1 MALIKVTLPTAL
13 PTVRQMIGE
22 LGKAIKE
29 TGGLPGLEAVGQG
42 LDSLEDYSSRK
53 ALDVEVVVVA
63 PVAGDQ
69 AGRVAGWIGAGFPPA
84 PLQARGVEPTVVE
97 LPGGPGL
104 VPLRARI
111 RSLATGGAVP
121 AGTPRP
127 AVLILLVGSS
137 NALHPE
143 NMAALEGLLE
153 DRPSV
158 VVIGPP
164 DDPAVKQLD
173 ERAKGLAWTALLG
186 DVPAAV
192 PETSFQARLSVA
204 PWDAAHDLFRAHS
217 TVVALE
223 SLCGVFDIVLQQ
235 QARDLRTKKAATQA
249 KIGKTGPGAA
259 KAGPQVGAD
268 LIPDIKARIQRHSQE
283 FERGAVERL
292 QDLLGLAAG
301 TLARET
307 EAMMLAL
314 DELDEREG
322 STKIECRIPP
332 AFEQKLLKTIRDRIA
347 RHSAGDVVA
356 LNDLFRLLAQEI
368 EREIAQA
375 QGPPFVPHFTYL
387 TEDRVR
393 RMMDMS
399 IAFQAQYRGEMPH
412 HGFSE
417 YFASVRKYSMILVMA
432 ASMFGMSSLM
442 RQYREYT
449 VPATILLVLIGTYS
463 VISSTRQ
470 QRVENLEKEL
480 EAARTALRPDLKRIF
495 TDVQKN
501 WSTILLQHM
510 NEQIAGVLAEVDAS
524 VKDYQV
530 RRGAEGGPEKERLT
544 RQLMQLEAAEKKLAI
559 PLKSKEGIGVALAQ
573 VRGDL
578 KPLLPK
584 PGAPGAAKPAVAAAA
599 PAGAASSAIEDAKA
613 KIEAL
618 KAKAAAGRPAAPAA
632 KPAAAV
638 PPAGLA
644 KPSALDEA
652 KAKFAALRAGAA
664 KPAAAAA
671 TPPAGPAKPS
681 ALEEAKARFAAMKAE
696 AAARTASPAAKPSAA
711 APPVSSTAPKPAF
724 APRPVVAANPATPT
738 PAAVPAPSTTPKPAF
753 APRPVVAANPATPT
767 PAAVS
772 APSTT
777 PKPAFAPRP
786 VAAAKPATPTPAAV
800 PASSTTPTPAP
811 SAPAPPATEASKPA
825 APAPAAAP
833 APSTTPTP
841 APSAPPPPAAAAST
855 PAAPIAVAAPAPST
869 TTPTPVPSAP
879 APPAAAASKPAA
891 PAPAAAPPPSTT
903 PTPAPPAP
911 APPAAAASKPAAPTP
926 AAAPPPST
934 TPTPAPPAPAPPAAA
949 ASKPA
954 APTPAAA
961 PPPSTTPAPAAPA
974 ADASPQG
981 PAAGA
986 SLPGPTTPATPA
998 TAPAAE
1004 PTSK

>member
-22 LGKAIKE
+22 LDKAIKE
-29 TGGLPGLEAVGQG
+29 TGGLPGLESVGQG
-42 LDSLEDYSSRK
+42 LASLEDYSSRK

-84 PLQARGVEPTVVE
+84 PLQARTIEPTVVE

-111 RSLATGGAVP
+111 RSLASGGAVP

-127 AVLILLVGSS
+127 AVLILLVGSPT
-137 NALHPE
+137 ALHPE
-143 NMAALEGLLE
+143 NMAALESLVE

-164 DDPAVKQLD
+164 DDPAVKHLD
-173 ERAKGLAWTALLG
+173 ERAKASAWTALLG
-186 DVPAAV
+186 DVPATI

-217 TVVALE
+217 TVGALE

-301 TLARET
+301 TLSRET

-322 STKIECRIPP
+322 TTKIECRIPP
-332 AFEQKLLKTIRDRIA
+332 AFEQKLLKTIRDRVA
-347 RHSAGDVVA
+347 RHCAGDVVA

-375 QGPPFVPHFTYL
+375 QGPPFVPHFAYL

-442 RQYREYT
+442 RQYREFT

-510 NEQIAGVLAEVDAS
+510 NEQIASVLADVDAA
-524 VKDYQV
+524 VKDYQA
-530 RRGAEGGPEKERLT
+530 RRGAEASPEKERLS
-544 RQLMQLEAAEKKLAI
+544 RQLTQLEVAEKKLAI
-559 PLKSKEGIGVALAQ
+559 PIKSKEGIVVALAQ

-584 PGAPGAAKPAVAAAA
+584 PGAPGAAKPAAAAA
-599 PAGAASSAIEDAKA
+599 GAAASAGAGAPSSAIQDAKA

-618 KAKAAAGRPAAPAA
+618 KAQAAAGRPAAPPA
-632 KPAAAV
+632 KPAAAA
-638 PPAGLA
+638 PPAGPA

-671 TPPAGPAKPS
+671 TPAGPAKPS
-681 ALEEAKARFAAMKAE
+681 ALEEAKARFAAMKAQAVAR
-696 AAARTASPAAKPSAA
+696 AAAPAAKPAAA
-711 APPVSSTAPKPAF
+711 APAPALPAK
-724 APRPVVAANPATPT
+724 ATI
-738 PAAVPAPSTTPKPAF
+738 PAA
-753 APRPVVAANPATPT
+753 
-767 PAAVS
+767 
-772 APSTT
+772 
-777 PKPAFAPRP
+777 
-786 VAAAKPATPTPAAV
+786 AAAKPAVPTSAAPPPAAPARPLAAGSTPAAPTPAAV
-800 PASSTTPTPAP
+800 PASTTTPKPAP
-811 SAPAPPATEASKPA
+811 PAPAPPAAAVSKPA
-825 APAPAAAP
+825 APAPATAPAPTTTPKPAPPAPASSAAEASKPAPAAMAAPTPSTTPTPAPPAPASPAAEASKPAPAATAAPTPSTTPTPAPPALASPAAEASKPAPAATAAPTPSTTPTPASPAPVPPAAEVSKPAAPAPAPAAP

-841 APSAPPPPAAAAST
+841 APPAAEASKL
-855 PAAPIAVAAPAPST
+855 APAVA
-869 TTPTPVPSAP
+869 
-879 APPAAAASKPAA
+879 
-891 PAPAAAPPPSTT
+891 
-903 PTPAPPAP
+903 
-911 APPAAAASKPAAPTP
+911 
-926 AAAPPPST
+926 
-934 TPTPAPPAPAPPAAA
+934 
-949 ASKPA
+949 
-954 APTPAAA
+954 
-961 PPPSTTPAPAAPA
+961 
-974 ADASPQG
+974 
-981 PAAGA
+981 A
-986 SLPGPTTPATPA
+986 SLPGPTPA
-998 TAPAAE
+998 TAPPAAE

>member
-753 APRPVVAANPATPT
+753 APRPV
-767 PAAVS
+767 
-772 APSTT
+772 
-777 PKPAFAPRP
+777 
-786 VAAAKPATPTPAAV
+786 AAAKPATPTPAAV

-934 TPTPAPPAPAPPAAA
+934 TP
-949 ASKPA
+949 
-954 APTPAAA
+954 
-961 PPPSTTPAPAAPA
+961 APAAPA

>member
-22 LGKAIKE
+22 LDKAIKE
-29 TGGLPGLEAVGQG
+29 TGGLPGLESVGQG
-42 LDSLEDYSSRK
+42 LASLEDYSSRK
-53 ALDVEVVVVA
+53 ALDVEVIVVA

-84 PLQARGVEPTVVE
+84 PLQARTIEPTVVE

-111 RSLATGGAVP
+111 RSLASGGAVP

-127 AVLILLVGSS
+127 AVLILLVGSPT
-137 NALHPE
+137 ALHPE
-143 NMAALEGLLE
+143 NMAALESLVE

-164 DDPAVKQLD
+164 DDPAVKHLD
-173 ERAKGLAWTALLG
+173 ERAKASAWTALLG
-186 DVPAAV
+186 DVPATI

-217 TVVALE
+217 TVTALE

-301 TLARET
+301 TLSRET

-322 STKIECRIPP
+322 TTKIECRIPP
-332 AFEQKLLKTIRDRIA
+332 AFEQKLLKTIRDRVA
-347 RHSAGDVVA
+347 RHCAGDVVA

-375 QGPPFVPHFTYL
+375 QGPPFVPHFAYL

-442 RQYREYT
+442 RQYREFT

-510 NEQIAGVLAEVDAS
+510 NEQITSVLADVDAA
-524 VKDYQV
+524 VKDYQA
-530 RRGAEGGPEKERLT
+530 RRGAEASPEKERLS
-544 RQLMQLEAAEKKLAI
+544 RQLTQLEVAEKKLAI
-559 PLKSKEGIGVALAQ
+559 PMKSKEGIVVALAQ

-584 PGAPGAAKPAVAAAA
+584 PGAPGAAKPAAA
-599 PAGAASSAIEDAKA
+599 AGAAASAGAPSSAIQDAKA

-618 KAKAAAGRPAAPAA
+618 KAQAAAGRPAAPAA
-632 KPAAAV
+632 KPAVAA
-638 PPAGLA
+638 PPAGPA

-664 KPAAAAA
+664 KPAAAAG
-671 TPPAGPAKPS
+671 PPAGPAKPS
-681 ALEEAKARFAAMKAE
+681 ALEEAKARFAAMKAQ
-696 AAARTASPAAKPSAA
+696 AVARAA
-711 APPVSSTAPKPAF
+711 APVAKPA
-724 APRPVVAANPATPT
+724 AAAPATALPAKATIPAAAPVKPAVPASAAPPPAAPARPLAAAST
-738 PAAVPAPSTTPKPAF
+738 PAA
-753 APRPVVAANPATPT
+753 
-767 PAAVS
+767 
-772 APSTT
+772 
-777 PKPAFAPRP
+777 
-786 VAAAKPATPTPAAV
+786 PTPAAV
-800 PASSTTPTPAP
+800 PASTTTPKPAPPAPAPPAAAVSKPAAPPPATAPASATTPKPAPPAPASSAAEASKPAPAPTAVPASTTTPTPAPPAPASPAAEASKPAPAPMAAPASTTPTPAP
-811 SAPAPPATEASKPA
+811 PAPASPAAEASRPAPAATAAPTPSTTPALPAPVPPAAEVSKPA
-825 APAPAAAP
+825 APAPAPAAPAAAP

-841 APSAPPPPAAAAST
+841 APPAAEASKL
-855 PAAPIAVAAPAPST
+855 APAVA
-869 TTPTPVPSAP
+869 
-879 APPAAAASKPAA
+879 
-891 PAPAAAPPPSTT
+891 
-903 PTPAPPAP
+903 
-911 APPAAAASKPAAPTP
+911 
-926 AAAPPPST
+926 
-934 TPTPAPPAPAPPAAA
+934 
-949 ASKPA
+949 
-954 APTPAAA
+954 
-961 PPPSTTPAPAAPA
+961 
-974 ADASPQG
+974 
-981 PAAGA
+981 A
-986 SLPGPTTPATPA
+986 SLPGPTPA
-998 TAPAAE
+998 TAPPAAE

>member
-22 LGKAIKE
+22 LDKAIKE
-29 TGGLPGLEAVGQG
+29 TGGLPGLESVGQG
-42 LDSLEDYSSRK
+42 LASLEDYSSRK
-53 ALDVEVVVVA
+53 ALDVEVIVVA

-84 PLQARGVEPTVVE
+84 PLQARTIEPTVVE

-111 RSLATGGAVP
+111 RSLASGGAVP

-127 AVLILLVGSS
+127 AVLILLVGSPT
-137 NALHPE
+137 ALHPE
-143 NMAALEGLLE
+143 NMAALESLVE

-164 DDPAVKQLD
+164 DDPAVKHLD
-173 ERAKGLAWTALLG
+173 ERAKASAWTALLG
-186 DVPAAV
+186 DVPATI

-217 TVVALE
+217 TVTALE

-301 TLARET
+301 TLSRET

-322 STKIECRIPP
+322 TTKIECRIPP
-332 AFEQKLLKTIRDRIA
+332 AFEQKLLKTIRDRVA
-347 RHSAGDVVA
+347 RHCAGDVVA

-375 QGPPFVPHFTYL
+375 QGPPFVPHFAYL

-442 RQYREYT
+442 RQYREFT

-510 NEQIAGVLAEVDAS
+510 NEQITSVLADVDAA
-524 VKDYQV
+524 VKDYQA
-530 RRGAEGGPEKERLT
+530 RRGAEASPEKERLS
-544 RQLMQLEAAEKKLAI
+544 RQLTQLEVAEKKLAI
-559 PLKSKEGIGVALAQ
+559 PIKSKEGIVVALAQ

-584 PGAPGAAKPAVAAAA
+584 PGAPGAAKPAAA
-599 PAGAASSAIEDAKA
+599 AGAAASAGAPSSAIQDAKA

-618 KAKAAAGRPAAPAA
+618 KAQAAAGRPAAPAA
-632 KPAAAV
+632 KPAVAA
-638 PPAGLA
+638 PPAGPA

-671 TPPAGPAKPS
+671 PPAGPAKPS
-681 ALEEAKARFAAMKAE
+681 ALEEAKARFAAMKAQ
-696 AAARTASPAAKPSAA
+696 AVARAA
-711 APPVSSTAPKPAF
+711 APVAKPAATAPATALPAKATIPAAAPVKPAVPASA
-724 APRPVVAANPATPT
+724 APPPAAPARPLAAAST
-738 PAAVPAPSTTPKPAF
+738 PAA
-753 APRPVVAANPATPT
+753 
-767 PAAVS
+767 
-772 APSTT
+772 
-777 PKPAFAPRP
+777 
-786 VAAAKPATPTPAAV
+786 PTPAAV
-800 PASSTTPTPAP
+800 PASTTTPKPAPAPALPAAAVSKPAAPPPATAPASATTPKPAPPAPASSAAEASKPAPAPTAVPASATTPTPAPPAPASPAAEASKPAPAATAVPASTTTPAPAPPATASSAAEASKPAPAPMAAPASTTPTPAP
-811 SAPAPPATEASKPA
+811 PAPASPAAEASKPA
-825 APAPAAAP
+825 PAATAAPTPSTTPTPAPPAPVPPAAEVSKPAAPAPAPAAPAAAP

-841 APSAPPPPAAAAST
+841 APPAPVPPAAEASKL
-855 PAAPIAVAAPAPST
+855 APAVA
-869 TTPTPVPSAP
+869 
-879 APPAAAASKPAA
+879 
-891 PAPAAAPPPSTT
+891 
-903 PTPAPPAP
+903 
-911 APPAAAASKPAAPTP
+911 
-926 AAAPPPST
+926 
-934 TPTPAPPAPAPPAAA
+934 
-949 ASKPA
+949 
-954 APTPAAA
+954 
-961 PPPSTTPAPAAPA
+961 
-974 ADASPQG
+974 
-981 PAAGA
+981 A
-986 SLPGPTTPATPA
+986 SLPGPTPA
-998 TAPAAE
+998 TAPPAAE

>member
-22 LGKAIKE
+22 LDKAIKE
-29 TGGLPGLEAVGQG
+29 TGGLPGLESVAQG
-42 LDSLEDYSSRK
+42 LASLEDYSSRK

-63 PVAGDQ
+63 PVPGDQ

-84 PLQARGVEPTVVE
+84 PLQARTVEPTVVE

-111 RSLATGGAVP
+111 RSLASGGAVP

-127 AVLILLVGSS
+127 AVLILLVGSPT
-137 NALHPE
+137 ALHPE
-143 NMAALEGLLE
+143 NMAALESLVE

-164 DDPAVKQLD
+164 DDPAVKHLD
-173 ERAKGLAWTALLG
+173 ERAKASAWTALLG
-186 DVPAAV
+186 DVPATI
-192 PETSFQARLSVA
+192 PETSFQARLSAA

-217 TVVALE
+217 TVTALE

-301 TLARET
+301 TLSRET

-322 STKIECRIPP
+322 TTKIECRIPP
-332 AFEQKLLKTIRDRIA
+332 AFEQKLLKTIRDRVA
-347 RHSAGDVVA
+347 RHCAGDVVA

-375 QGPPFVPHFTYL
+375 QGPPFVPHFAYL

-442 RQYREYT
+442 RQYREFT

-510 NEQIAGVLAEVDAS
+510 NEQIASVLADVDAA
-524 VKDYQV
+524 VKDYQA
-530 RRGAEGGPEKERLT
+530 RRGAEASPEKERLS
-544 RQLMQLEAAEKKLAI
+544 RQLTQLEVAEKKLAI
-559 PLKSKEGIGVALAQ
+559 PIKSKEGIVVALAQ

-584 PGAPGAAKPAVAAAA
+584 PGAPGAAKPAAAAA
-599 PAGAASSAIEDAKA
+599 GPAASAGAPSSAIQDAKA

-618 KAKAAAGRPAAPAA
+618 KAQAAAGRPAAPAA
-632 KPAAAV
+632 KPAAAA
-638 PPAGLA
+638 PPAGPA

-671 TPPAGPAKPS
+671 TPAGPAKPS
-681 ALEEAKARFAAMKAE
+681 ALEEAKARFAAMKAQAVAR
-696 AAARTASPAAKPSAA
+696 AAAPATASPAKASI
-711 APPVSSTAPKPAF
+711 
-724 APRPVVAANPATPT
+724 
-738 PAAVPAPSTTPKPAF
+738 PAA
-753 APRPVVAANPATPT
+753 
-767 PAAVS
+767 
-772 APSTT
+772 
-777 PKPAFAPRP
+777 
-786 VAAAKPATPTPAAV
+786 AAAKPAVPTSAAPPPAAPARPPAAASTPAAPTPAAV
-800 PASSTTPTPAP
+800 PASTTTPKPAPPAVASPAAAVSKPAAPAPAAAPASTTPKPAPPAPAPPPAAVSKPAAPAPQTAPASTTTPKPAPPAPASSAAEASKPAAAAIAAPTPTLSTTPTPAP
-811 SAPAPPATEASKPA
+811 PAPVPPAAEVSKAAAAAPAPSTTSTPSPGTEASDPA
-825 APAPAAAP
+825 APPPAAAP

-841 APSAPPPPAAAAST
+841 APPAAEASKL
-855 PAAPIAVAAPAPST
+855 APAVA
-869 TTPTPVPSAP
+869 
-879 APPAAAASKPAA
+879 
-891 PAPAAAPPPSTT
+891 
-903 PTPAPPAP
+903 
-911 APPAAAASKPAAPTP
+911 
-926 AAAPPPST
+926 
-934 TPTPAPPAPAPPAAA
+934 
-949 ASKPA
+949 
-954 APTPAAA
+954 
-961 PPPSTTPAPAAPA
+961 
-974 ADASPQG
+974 Q
-981 PAAGA
+981 
-986 SLPGPTTPATPA
+986 SLPGPTPA
-998 TAPAAE
+998 TAPPAAE

>member
-22 LGKAIKE
+22 LDKAIKE
-29 TGGLPGLEAVGQG
+29 TGGLPGLESVGQG
-42 LDSLEDYSSRK
+42 LASLEDYSSRK

-84 PLQARGVEPTVVE
+84 PLQARTIEPTVVE

-111 RSLATGGAVP
+111 RSLASGGAVP

-127 AVLILLVGSS
+127 AVLILLVGSPT
-137 NALHPE
+137 ALHPE
-143 NMAALEGLLE
+143 NMAALESLVE

-164 DDPAVKQLD
+164 DDPAVKHLD
-173 ERAKGLAWTALLG
+173 ERAKASAWTALLG
-186 DVPAAV
+186 DVPATI

-217 TVVALE
+217 TVGALE

-301 TLARET
+301 TLSRET

-322 STKIECRIPP
+322 TTKIECRIPP
-332 AFEQKLLKTIRDRIA
+332 AFEQKLLKTIRDRVA
-347 RHSAGDVVA
+347 RHCAGDVVA

-375 QGPPFVPHFTYL
+375 QGPPFVPHFAYL

-442 RQYREYT
+442 RQYREFT

-510 NEQIAGVLAEVDAS
+510 NEQIASVLADVDAA
-524 VKDYQV
+524 VKDYQA
-530 RRGAEGGPEKERLT
+530 RRGAEASPEKERLS
-544 RQLMQLEAAEKKLAI
+544 RQLTQLEVAEKKLAI
-559 PLKSKEGIGVALAQ
+559 PIKSKEGIVVALAQ

-584 PGAPGAAKPAVAAAA
+584 PGAPGAAKPAAAAA
-599 PAGAASSAIEDAKA
+599 GAAASAGAGAPSSAIQDAKA

-618 KAKAAAGRPAAPAA
+618 KAQAAAGRPAAPPA
-632 KPAAAV
+632 KPAAAA
-638 PPAGLA
+638 PPAGPA

-671 TPPAGPAKPS
+671 PPAGPAKPS
-681 ALEEAKARFAAMKAE
+681 ALEEAKARFAAMKAQAVAR
-696 AAARTASPAAKPSAA
+696 AAAPAAKPAAA
-711 APPVSSTAPKPAF
+711 APAPALPAK
-724 APRPVVAANPATPT
+724 ATI
-738 PAAVPAPSTTPKPAF
+738 PAA
-753 APRPVVAANPATPT
+753 
-767 PAAVS
+767 
-772 APSTT
+772 
-777 PKPAFAPRP
+777 
-786 VAAAKPATPTPAAV
+786 AAAKPAVPTSAAPPPAAPARPLAAGSTPAAPTPAAV
-800 PASSTTPTPAP
+800 PASTTTPKPAP
-811 SAPAPPATEASKPA
+811 PAPAPPAAAVSKPA
-825 APAPAAAP
+825 APAPATAPASTTTPKPAPPAPASSAAEASKPAPAAMAAPTPSTTPTPAPPAPASPAAEASKPAPAATAAPTPSTTPTPASPAPVPPAAEVSKPAAPAPAPAAP

-841 APSAPPPPAAAAST
+841 APPAAEASKV
-855 PAAPIAVAAPAPST
+855 APAVA
-869 TTPTPVPSAP
+869 
-879 APPAAAASKPAA
+879 
-891 PAPAAAPPPSTT
+891 
-903 PTPAPPAP
+903 
-911 APPAAAASKPAAPTP
+911 
-926 AAAPPPST
+926 
-934 TPTPAPPAPAPPAAA
+934 
-949 ASKPA
+949 
-954 APTPAAA
+954 
-961 PPPSTTPAPAAPA
+961 
-974 ADASPQG
+974 
-981 PAAGA
+981 A
-986 SLPGPTTPATPA
+986 SLPGPTPA
-998 TAPAAE
+998 TAPPAAE

>member
-22 LGKAIKE
+22 LDKAIKE

-42 LDSLEDYSSRK
+42 LANLEDYSSRK
-53 ALDVEVVVVA
+53 ALEVEVVVVA

-69 AGRVAGWIGAGFPPA
+69 AGRVAGWIGAGFPAA
-84 PLQARGVEPTVVE
+84 PLQARTVEPTAVE
-97 LPGGPGL
+97 LPGGTGL

-111 RSLATGGAVP
+111 RSLASGGAVP

-127 AVLILLVGSS
+127 AVLILLVGSPT
-137 NALHPE
+137 ALHPE
-143 NMAALEGLLE
+143 NMAALESLVE

-173 ERAKGLAWTALLG
+173 ERAKASAWTALLG
-186 DVPAAV
+186 DVPATI

-259 KAGPQVGAD
+259 KTGPQVGAD

-301 TLARET
+301 TLAHET

-322 STKIECRIPP
+322 TTKIECRIPP
-332 AFEQKLLKTIRDRIA
+332 AFEQKLLKTIRDRVA
-347 RHSAGDVVA
+347 RHCAGDVVA
-356 LNDLFRLLAQEI
+356 LNDLFRLLSQEI

-375 QGPPFVPHFTYL
+375 QGPPFVPHFAYL

-442 RQYREYT
+442 RQYREFT

-501 WSTILLQHM
+501 WSSILLQHM
-510 NEQIAGVLAEVDAS
+510 NEQIASVLADVDTT
-524 VKDYQV
+524 VKDYQA
-530 RRGAEGGPEKERLT
+530 RRGAEASPEKERLT
-544 RQLMQLEAAEKKLAI
+544 RQLTQLETAEKKLAI
-559 PLKSKEGIGVALAQ
+559 PLKSKEGIVAALAQ

-584 PGAPGAAKPAVAAAA
+584 PGAPGAAKPAAAAAA
-599 PAGAASSAIEDAKA
+599 PGGAPSSAIQDAKA

-618 KAKAAAGRPAAPAA
+618 KAQAAAGRPAAPAA
-632 KPAAAV
+632 KPAAAA
-638 PPAGLA
+638 PAAGPA
-644 KPSALDEA
+644 KPSALEEA

-696 AAARTASPAAKPSAA
+696 AAARTSAPAPKPAAATPPAKPGAA
-711 APPVSSTAPKPAF
+711 ATTPPVSSGAPSPATARPTASAVKPAVPTL
-724 APRPVVAANPATPT
+724 AAPPPAAPPRPLAAVTKPAGATPA
-738 PAAVPAPSTTPKPAF
+738 PAAAPSTTPQ
-753 APRPVVAANPATPT
+753 
-767 PAAVS
+767 
-772 APSTT
+772 
-777 PKPAFAPRP
+777 
-786 VAAAKPATPTPAAV
+786 
-800 PASSTTPTPAP
+800 
-811 SAPAPPATEASKPA
+811 PAPPAPVPPAGAASKPA

-833 APSTTPTP
+833 APSTTPTL
-841 APSAPPPPAAAAST
+841 AA
-855 PAAPIAVAAPAPST
+855 
-869 TTPTPVPSAP
+869 
-879 APPAAAASKPAA
+879 
-891 PAPAAAPPPSTT
+891 
-903 PTPAPPAP
+903 PAP
-911 APPAAAASKPAAPTP
+911 APPAAAASKPATPAP
-926 AAAPPPST
+926 AAAPAPST
-934 TPTPAPPAPAPPAAA
+934 TPTPAPPAPPAAA
-949 ASKPA
+949 ASMPA
-954 APTPAAA
+954 AAAPAAA
-961 PPPSTTPAPAAPA
+961 PAPSTTPTSAPLAPSPAAEASKPAPPAPTATPASSTTPTPAPPAPPPPAPEANKLAPAVA
-974 ADASPQG
+974 
-981 PAAGA
+981 A
-986 SLPGPTTPATPA
+986 SLPGPTTPATAP
-998 TAPAAE
+998 PAAE

>member
-22 LGKAIKE
+22 LDKAIKE
-29 TGGLPGLEAVGQG
+29 TGGLPGLESVGQG
-42 LDSLEDYSSRK
+42 LASLEDYSSRK

-84 PLQARGVEPTVVE
+84 PLQARTIEPTVVE

-111 RSLATGGAVP
+111 RSLASGGAVP

-127 AVLILLVGSS
+127 AVLILLVGSPT
-137 NALHPE
+137 ALHPE
-143 NMAALEGLLE
+143 NMAALESLVE

-164 DDPAVKQLD
+164 DDPAVKHLD
-173 ERAKGLAWTALLG
+173 ERAKASAWTALLG
-186 DVPAAV
+186 DVPATI

-217 TVVALE
+217 TVGALE

-301 TLARET
+301 TLSRET

-322 STKIECRIPP
+322 TTKIECRIPP
-332 AFEQKLLKTIRDRIA
+332 AFEQKLLKTIRDRVA
-347 RHSAGDVVA
+347 RHCAGDVVA

-375 QGPPFVPHFTYL
+375 QGPPFVPHFAYL

-442 RQYREYT
+442 RQYREFT

-510 NEQIAGVLAEVDAS
+510 NEQIASVLADVDAA
-524 VKDYQV
+524 VKDYQA
-530 RRGAEGGPEKERLT
+530 RRGAEASPEKERLS
-544 RQLMQLEAAEKKLAI
+544 RQLTQLEVAEKKLAI
-559 PLKSKEGIGVALAQ
+559 PIKSKEGIVVALAQ

-584 PGAPGAAKPAVAAAA
+584 PGAPGAAKPAAAAA
-599 PAGAASSAIEDAKA
+599 GAAASAGAGAPSSAIQDAKA

-618 KAKAAAGRPAAPAA
+618 KAQAAAGRPAAPPA
-632 KPAAAV
+632 KPAAAA
-638 PPAGLA
+638 PPAGPA

-671 TPPAGPAKPS
+671 TPAGPAKPS
-681 ALEEAKARFAAMKAE
+681 ALEEAKARFAAMKAQAVAR
-696 AAARTASPAAKPSAA
+696 AAAPAAKPAAA
-711 APPVSSTAPKPAF
+711 APAPALPAKATIPAAAAAKPAVPTSA
-724 APRPVVAANPATPT
+724 APPPAAPARPLAAGSTPAAPT
-738 PAAVPAPSTTPKPAF
+738 SAAVPASTTTPKPA
-753 APRPVVAANPATPT
+753 PP
-767 PAAVS
+767 
-772 APSTT
+772 
-777 PKPAFAPRP
+777 
-786 VAAAKPATPTPAAV
+786 
-800 PASSTTPTPAP
+800 
-811 SAPAPPATEASKPA
+811 APAPPAAAVSKPA
-825 APAPAAAP
+825 APAPATAPAPTTTPKPAPPAPASSAAEASKPAPAAMAAPTPSTTPTPAPPAPASPAAEASKPAPAATAAPTPSTTPTPASPAPVPPAAEVSKPAAPAPAPAAP

-841 APSAPPPPAAAAST
+841 APPAAEASKL
-855 PAAPIAVAAPAPST
+855 APAVA
-869 TTPTPVPSAP
+869 
-879 APPAAAASKPAA
+879 
-891 PAPAAAPPPSTT
+891 
-903 PTPAPPAP
+903 
-911 APPAAAASKPAAPTP
+911 
-926 AAAPPPST
+926 
-934 TPTPAPPAPAPPAAA
+934 
-949 ASKPA
+949 
-954 APTPAAA
+954 
-961 PPPSTTPAPAAPA
+961 
-974 ADASPQG
+974 
-981 PAAGA
+981 A
-986 SLPGPTTPATPA
+986 SLPGPTPA
-998 TAPAAE
+998 TAPPAAE

>member
-22 LGKAIKE
+22 LDKAIKE
-29 TGGLPGLEAVGQG
+29 TGGLPGLESVGQG
-42 LDSLEDYSSRK
+42 LASLEDYSSRK

-84 PLQARGVEPTVVE
+84 PLQARTIEPTVVE

-111 RSLATGGAVP
+111 RSLASGGAVP

-127 AVLILLVGSS
+127 AVLILLVGSPT
-137 NALHPE
+137 ALHPE
-143 NMAALEGLLE
+143 NMAALESLVE

-164 DDPAVKQLD
+164 DDPAVKHLD
-173 ERAKGLAWTALLG
+173 ERAKASAWTALLG
-186 DVPAAV
+186 DVPATI

-217 TVVALE
+217 TVGALE

-301 TLARET
+301 TLSRET

-322 STKIECRIPP
+322 TTKIECRIPP
-332 AFEQKLLKTIRDRIA
+332 AFEQKLLKTIRDRVA
-347 RHSAGDVVA
+347 RHCAGDVVA

-375 QGPPFVPHFTYL
+375 QGPPFVPHFAYL

-442 RQYREYT
+442 RQYREFT

-510 NEQIAGVLAEVDAS
+510 NEQIASVLADVDAA
-524 VKDYQV
+524 VKDYQA
-530 RRGAEGGPEKERLT
+530 RRGAEASPEKERLS
-544 RQLMQLEAAEKKLAI
+544 RQLTQLEVAEKKLAI
-559 PLKSKEGIGVALAQ
+559 PIKSKEGIVVALAQ

-584 PGAPGAAKPAVAAAA
+584 PGAPGAAKPAAAAA
-599 PAGAASSAIEDAKA
+599 GAAASAGAGAPSSAIQDAKA

-618 KAKAAAGRPAAPAA
+618 KAQAAAGRPAAPPA
-632 KPAAAV
+632 KPAAAA
-638 PPAGLA
+638 PPAGPA

-671 TPPAGPAKPS
+671 TPAGPAKPS
-681 ALEEAKARFAAMKAE
+681 ALEEAKARFAAMKAQAVAR
-696 AAARTASPAAKPSAA
+696 AAAPAAKPAAA
-711 APPVSSTAPKPAF
+711 APATALPAK
-724 APRPVVAANPATPT
+724 ATI
-738 PAAVPAPSTTPKPAF
+738 PAA
-753 APRPVVAANPATPT
+753 
-767 PAAVS
+767 
-772 APSTT
+772 
-777 PKPAFAPRP
+777 
-786 VAAAKPATPTPAAV
+786 AAAKPAVPTSAAPPPAAPARPLAAGSTPAAPTPAAV
-800 PASSTTPTPAP
+800 PASTTTPKPAP
-811 SAPAPPATEASKPA
+811 PAPAPPAAAVSKPA
-825 APAPAAAP
+825 APAPATAPAPTTTPKPAPPAPASSAAEASKPAPAAMAAPTPSTTPTPASPAPVPPAAEVSKPAAPAPAPAAP

-841 APSAPPPPAAAAST
+841 APPAAEASKV
-855 PAAPIAVAAPAPST
+855 APAVA
-869 TTPTPVPSAP
+869 
-879 APPAAAASKPAA
+879 
-891 PAPAAAPPPSTT
+891 
-903 PTPAPPAP
+903 
-911 APPAAAASKPAAPTP
+911 
-926 AAAPPPST
+926 
-934 TPTPAPPAPAPPAAA
+934 
-949 ASKPA
+949 
-954 APTPAAA
+954 
-961 PPPSTTPAPAAPA
+961 
-974 ADASPQG
+974 
-981 PAAGA
+981 A
-986 SLPGPTTPATPA
+986 SLPGPTPA
-998 TAPAAE
+998 TAPPAAE

>member
-22 LGKAIKE
+22 LDKAIKE

-42 LDSLEDYSSRK
+42 LANLEDYSSRK
-53 ALDVEVVVVA
+53 ALEVEVVVVA

-69 AGRVAGWIGAGFPPA
+69 AGRVAGWIGAGFPAA
-84 PLQARGVEPTVVE
+84 PLQARTAEPTVVE

-111 RSLATGGAVP
+111 RSLASGGAVP

-127 AVLILLVGSS
+127 AVLILLVGSPT
-137 NALHPE
+137 ALHPE
-143 NMAALEGLLE
+143 NMAALESLVE

-164 DDPAVKQLD
+164 DDPAV
-173 ERAKGLAWTALLG
+173 
-186 DVPAAV
+186 
-192 PETSFQARLSVA
+192 
-204 PWDAAHDLFRAHS
+204 
-217 TVVALE
+217 
-223 SLCGVFDIVLQQ
+223 IVLQQ

-259 KAGPQVGAD
+259 KTGPQVGAD

-301 TLARET
+301 TLSRET

-322 STKIECRIPP
+322 TTKIECRIPP
-332 AFEQKLLKTIRDRIA
+332 AFEQKLLKTIRDGVA
-347 RHSAGDVVA
+347 RHCAGDVVA

-375 QGPPFVPHFTYL
+375 QGPPFVPHFAYL

-442 RQYREYT
+442 RQYREFT

-510 NEQIAGVLAEVDAS
+510 NEQIASVLADVDAT
-524 VKDYQV
+524 VKDYQA
-530 RRGAEGGPEKERLT
+530 RRGAEASPEKERLT
-544 RQLMQLEAAEKKLAI
+544 RQLTQLEVAEKKLAI
-559 PLKSKEGIGVALAQ
+559 PIKSKEGIVVALAQ

-584 PGAPGAAKPAVAAAA
+584 PGAPGAAKPAAAAAAAGA
-599 PAGAASSAIEDAKA
+599 PAGAPSSAIQDAKA

-618 KAKAAAGRPAAPAA
+618 KAQAAAGRAAAPAV
-632 KPAAAV
+632 KPAGV
-638 PPAGLA
+638 PPAGSA

-664 KPAAAAA
+664 KPAAAGAA
-671 TPPAGPAKPS
+671 PPAGPAKPS
-681 ALEEAKARFAAMKAE
+681 ALEEAKARFAAMKAQTAARS
-696 AAARTASPAAKPSAA
+696 AAAAAKPAAA
-711 APPVSSTAPKPAF
+711 APAPKPA
-724 APRPVVAANPATPT
+724 APA
-738 PAAVPAPSTTPKPAF
+738 
-753 APRPVVAANPATPT
+753 
-767 PAAVS
+767 
-772 APSTT
+772 
-777 PKPAFAPRP
+777 
-786 VAAAKPATPTPAAV
+786 VAAAKPAVLPPTAPSPAVPPRPLTAASKPAGPTPATA
-800 PASSTTPTPAP
+800 PASATTPKPAPPAPVAAPAPATTPTPAP
-811 SAPAPPATEASKPA
+811 PASAAAAAPATTPTPAPAPPAVEASKPA
-825 APAPAAAP
+825 APAPVAAP

-841 APSAPPPPAAAAST
+841 APAGEGSELAP
-855 PAAPIAVAAPAPST
+855 AVA
-869 TTPTPVPSAP
+869 
-879 APPAAAASKPAA
+879 
-891 PAPAAAPPPSTT
+891 
-903 PTPAPPAP
+903 
-911 APPAAAASKPAAPTP
+911 
-926 AAAPPPST
+926 
-934 TPTPAPPAPAPPAAA
+934 
-949 ASKPA
+949 
-954 APTPAAA
+954 
-961 PPPSTTPAPAAPA
+961 
-974 ADASPQG
+974 
-981 PAAGA
+981 A
-986 SLPGPTTPATPA
+986 SLPGPTPA
-998 TAPAAE
+998 TAPPAAE

>member
-29 TGGLPGLEAVGQG
+29 TSGLPGLEGVGQG

-69 AGRVAGWIGAGFPPA
+69 AGRVAGWIGAGFPAA
-84 PLQARGVEPTVVE
+84 PLQARAAEPTVVE

-173 ERAKGLAWTALLG
+173 ERAKAVAWTALLG
-186 DVPAAV
+186 DVPATV
-192 PETSFQARLSVA
+192 PETSFQARLSAA

-249 KIGKTGPGAA
+249 KIGKTGPGSA

-322 STKIECRIPP
+322 TTKIECRIPP
-332 AFEQKLLKTIRDRIA
+332 AFEQKLLKTIRDRVA
-347 RHSAGDVVA
+347 RHCAGDVVA

-442 RQYREYT
+442 RQYREFT
-449 VPATILLVLIGTYS
+449 VPLTILLVLVGTYS

-524 VKDYQV
+524 VKDYQA

-559 PLKSKEGIGVALAQ
+559 PLKSKEGMVVALAQ

-599 PAGAASSAIEDAKA
+599 PAGGAASSAIEDAKA

-638 PPAGLA
+638 PPAGPA

-664 KPAAAAA
+664 KPAVAAA

-681 ALEEAKARFAAMKAE
+681 ALEEAKARFAAMKAQ
-696 AAARTASPAAKPSAA
+696 AAARTAAPAAKPSAA
-711 APPVSSTAPKPAF
+711 APPAKPAAPPAAAPKPAVPTSAAAPSASSTAPKPAF
-724 APRPVVAANPATPT
+724 APRPVVAA
-738 PAAVPAPSTTPKPAF
+738 S
-753 APRPVVAANPATPT
+753 
-767 PAAVS
+767 
-772 APSTT
+772 
-777 PKPAFAPRP
+777 
-786 VAAAKPATPTPAAV
+786 KPATPTPAAV
-800 PASSTTPTPAP
+800 PASSTPP
-811 SAPAPPATEASKPA
+811 PAPP
-825 APAPAAAP
+825 
-833 APSTTPTP
+833 
-841 APSAPPPPAAAAST
+841 
-855 PAAPIAVAAPAPST
+855 
-869 TTPTPVPSAP
+869 AP

-891 PAPAAAPPPSTT
+891 PAPVAVPASSTTPTPAPPAPAPPAAAGQPAAPAPVAAPASSTT

-926 AAAPPPST
+926 AAAP
-934 TPTPAPPAPAPPAAA
+934 A
-949 ASKPA
+949 
-954 APTPAAA
+954 
-961 PPPSTTPAPAAPA
+961 PSTTPAPAAPPPAAPA
-974 ADASPQG
+974 ADASQLA
-981 PAAGA
+981 PAVAA

>member
-22 LGKAIKE
+22 LDKAIKE
-29 TGGLPGLEAVGQG
+29 TGGLPGLESVGQG
-42 LDSLEDYSSRK
+42 LASLEDYSSRK

-84 PLQARGVEPTVVE
+84 PLQARTIEPTVVE

-111 RSLATGGAVP
+111 RSLASGGAVP

-127 AVLILLVGSS
+127 AVLILLVGSPT
-137 NALHPE
+137 ALHPE
-143 NMAALEGLLE
+143 NMAALESLVE

-164 DDPAVKQLD
+164 DDPAVKHLD
-173 ERAKGLAWTALLG
+173 ERAKASAWTALLG
-186 DVPAAV
+186 DVPATI

-217 TVVALE
+217 TVGALE

-301 TLARET
+301 TLSRET

-322 STKIECRIPP
+322 TTKIECRIPP
-332 AFEQKLLKTIRDRIA
+332 AFEQKLLKTIRDRVA
-347 RHSAGDVVA
+347 RHCAGDVVA

-375 QGPPFVPHFTYL
+375 QGPPFVPHFAYL

-442 RQYREYT
+442 RQYREFT

-510 NEQIAGVLAEVDAS
+510 NEQIASVLADVDAA
-524 VKDYQV
+524 VKDYQA
-530 RRGAEGGPEKERLT
+530 RRGAEASPEKERLS
-544 RQLMQLEAAEKKLAI
+544 RQLTQLEVAEKKLAI
-559 PLKSKEGIGVALAQ
+559 PIKSKEGIVVALAQ

-584 PGAPGAAKPAVAAAA
+584 PGAPGAAKPAAAAA
-599 PAGAASSAIEDAKA
+599 GAAASAGAGAPSSAIQDAKA

-618 KAKAAAGRPAAPAA
+618 KAQAAAGRPAAPPA
-632 KPAAAV
+632 KPAAAA
-638 PPAGLA
+638 PPAGPA

-671 TPPAGPAKPS
+671 TPAGPAKPS
-681 ALEEAKARFAAMKAE
+681 ALEEAKARFAAMKAQAVAR
-696 AAARTASPAAKPSAA
+696 AAAPAAKPAAA
-711 APPVSSTAPKPAF
+711 APAPALPAK
-724 APRPVVAANPATPT
+724 ATI
-738 PAAVPAPSTTPKPAF
+738 PAA
-753 APRPVVAANPATPT
+753 
-767 PAAVS
+767 
-772 APSTT
+772 
-777 PKPAFAPRP
+777 
-786 VAAAKPATPTPAAV
+786 AAAKPAVPTSAAPPPAAPARPLAAGSTPAAPTPAAV
-800 PASSTTPTPAP
+800 PASTTTPKPAP
-811 SAPAPPATEASKPA
+811 PAPAPPAAAVSKPA
-825 APAPAAAP
+825 APAPATAPAPTTTPKPAPPAPASSAAEASKPAPAAMAAPTPSTTPTPAPPAPASPAAEASKPAPAATAAPTPSTTPTPASPAPVPPAAEVSKPAAPAPAPAAP

-841 APSAPPPPAAAAST
+841 APPAAEASKL
-855 PAAPIAVAAPAPST
+855 APAVA
-869 TTPTPVPSAP
+869 
-879 APPAAAASKPAA
+879 
-891 PAPAAAPPPSTT
+891 
-903 PTPAPPAP
+903 
-911 APPAAAASKPAAPTP
+911 
-926 AAAPPPST
+926 
-934 TPTPAPPAPAPPAAA
+934 
-949 ASKPA
+949 
-954 APTPAAA
+954 
-961 PPPSTTPAPAAPA
+961 
-974 ADASPQG
+974 
-981 PAAGA
+981 A
-986 SLPGPTTPATPA
+986 SLPGPTPA
-998 TAPAAE
+998 TAPPAAE

>member
-22 LGKAIKE
+22 LDKAIKE
-29 TGGLPGLEAVGQG
+29 TGGLPGLESVGQG
-42 LDSLEDYSSRK
+42 LASLEDYSSRK

-84 PLQARGVEPTVVE
+84 PLQARTIEPTVVE

-111 RSLATGGAVP
+111 RSLASGGAVP

-127 AVLILLVGSS
+127 AVLILLVGSPT
-137 NALHPE
+137 ALHPE
-143 NMAALEGLLE
+143 NMAALESLVE

-164 DDPAVKQLD
+164 DDPAVKHLD
-173 ERAKGLAWTALLG
+173 ERAKASAWTALLG
-186 DVPAAV
+186 DVPATI

-217 TVVALE
+217 TVGALE

-301 TLARET
+301 TLSRET

-322 STKIECRIPP
+322 TTKIECRIPP
-332 AFEQKLLKTIRDRIA
+332 AFEQKLLKTIRDRVA
-347 RHSAGDVVA
+347 RHCAGDVVA

-375 QGPPFVPHFTYL
+375 QGPPFVPHFAYL

-442 RQYREYT
+442 RQYREFT

-510 NEQIAGVLAEVDAS
+510 NEQIASVLADVDAA
-524 VKDYQV
+524 VKDYQA
-530 RRGAEGGPEKERLT
+530 RRGAEASPEKERLS
-544 RQLMQLEAAEKKLAI
+544 RQLTQLEVAEKKLAI
-559 PLKSKEGIGVALAQ
+559 PIKSKEGIVVALAQ

-584 PGAPGAAKPAVAAAA
+584 PGAPGAAKPAAAAA
-599 PAGAASSAIEDAKA
+599 GAAASAGAGAPSSAIQDAKA

-618 KAKAAAGRPAAPAA
+618 KAQAAAGRPAAPPA
-632 KPAAAV
+632 KPAAAA
-638 PPAGLA
+638 PPAGPA

-671 TPPAGPAKPS
+671 TPAGPAKPS
-681 ALEEAKARFAAMKAE
+681 ALEEAKARFAAMKAQAVAR
-696 AAARTASPAAKPSAA
+696 AAAPAAKPAAA
-711 APPVSSTAPKPAF
+711 APAPALPAK
-724 APRPVVAANPATPT
+724 ATI
-738 PAAVPAPSTTPKPAF
+738 PAA
-753 APRPVVAANPATPT
+753 
-767 PAAVS
+767 
-772 APSTT
+772 
-777 PKPAFAPRP
+777 
-786 VAAAKPATPTPAAV
+786 AAAKPAVPTSAAPPPAAPARPLAAGSTPAAPTPAAV
-800 PASSTTPTPAP
+800 PASTTTPKPAP
-811 SAPAPPATEASKPA
+811 PAPAPPAAAVSKPA
-825 APAPAAAP
+825 APAPATAPAPTTTPKPAPPAPASSAAEASKPAPAAMAAPTPSTTPTPAPPALASPAAEASKPAPAATAAPTPSTTPTPASPAPVPPAAEVSKPAAPAPAPAAP

-841 APSAPPPPAAAAST
+841 APPAAEASKL
-855 PAAPIAVAAPAPST
+855 APAVA
-869 TTPTPVPSAP
+869 
-879 APPAAAASKPAA
+879 
-891 PAPAAAPPPSTT
+891 
-903 PTPAPPAP
+903 
-911 APPAAAASKPAAPTP
+911 
-926 AAAPPPST
+926 
-934 TPTPAPPAPAPPAAA
+934 
-949 ASKPA
+949 
-954 APTPAAA
+954 
-961 PPPSTTPAPAAPA
+961 
-974 ADASPQG
+974 
-981 PAAGA
+981 A
-986 SLPGPTTPATPA
+986 SLPGPTPA
-998 TAPAAE
+998 TAPPAAE